1 MSDIQDDVRDHV
13 HAAKHSIRA
22 AGQNPE
28 AVLSQQTRK
37 RRFGEVVQVCGW
49 MDLAPA
55 LSPPARHKASDIT
68 CRESDDPA
76 WIHVLRDLLRSEEH
90 TSELQSL
97 RHLVCRLL

>member
-28 AVLSQQTRK
+28 AVLSQQTGK
-37 RRFGEVVQVCGW
+37 RRFGEIVQVCGW

-68 CRESDDPA
+68 CRERDDPA
-76 WIHVLRDLLRSEEH
+76 WIHVLRDLLKIQIGTPEV
-90 TSELQSL
+90 TGFMF
-97 RHLVCRLL
+97 CATF